1 MNKCTVNKTSNLE
14 VSAEKLL
21 EAVKQFSE
29 QIYNATEIFMGN
41 PWNLIEIDMSEVPSN
56 CYFISDNCVEKN
68 KMYHVTDSE
77 LKRMLYDFIEEY
89 PDRVF
94 KGKKLY
100 F

>member
-1 MNKCTVNKTSNLE
+1 MNEYTVNKASSLD

-29 QIYNATEIFMGN
+29 HIYETTEIFMGN
-41 PWNLIEIDMSEVPSN
+41 PFDLIEIDMSEIPSN

-68 KMYHVTDSE
+68 KMYHVTNDE
-77 LKRMLYDFIEEY
+77 LKRMLYDFIEKY

-94 KGKKLY
+94 KGKK